1 MIPLILIPG
10 LGSDFAVWQ
19 PTIKALGASAEC
31 TVGDTLSDDSLPGM
45 AERILS
51 QAPERFSLAGVSM
64 GGMVAL
70 EIMRSDPERV
80 QRLALLDTNPCPDTP
95 EQTAQRRGANAAVLS
110 SNNFE
115 ALALASLKYLIHPAA
130 SIEVRNAMVEMSVRV
145 GAKTYVRQ
153 NEAVAA
159 RADQRLILSTIEVP
173 TIVIFGAQDL
183 LTPMALSEEL
193 QNGIRGAHRHIIPD
207 CGHLP
212 PIEKPD
218 AVASLLR
225 EWMGPAVNEPS
236 PK

>member
-19 PTIKALGASAEC
+19 PTIKALAASAEC

-95 EQTAQRRGANAAVLS
+95 EQTAQRRGANAAALS

-115 ALALASLKYLIHPAA
+115 ALALGSLKYLIHPAA

-145 GAKTYVRQ
+145 GAKTDARQ

-159 RADQRLILSTIEVP
+159 RADQRPILSTIEVP

-183 LTPMALSEEL
+183 LTPVALSEEL
-193 QNGIRGAHRHIIPD
+193 QNGIRGARRHIIPD

-225 EWMGPAVNEPS
+225 EWMGP
-236 PK
+236 

>member
-19 PTIKALGASAEC
+19 PTIKELGASAEC

-115 ALALASLKYLIHPAA
+115 ALALGSLKYLIHPAA

-145 GAKTYVRQ
+145 GAKTYARQ

-183 LTPMALSEEL
+183 LTPVALSEEL
-193 QNGIRGAHRHIIPD
+193 ESGIRGAHRHIIPD